1 MWAVVPNKIT
11 IKRIWIM
18 ARQTSIQRRING
30 MTGAYMGNS
39 NRRQLIKG
47 NRLGSHQTV
56 YRQLRKSFGM
66 SAG

>member
-1 MWAVVPNKIT
+1 
-11 IKRIWIM
+11 M

-30 MTGAYMGNS
+30 ATGAYLGNS
-39 NRRQLIKG
+39 NRRQLVAG

-56 YRQLRKSFGM
+56 YRQLRKSFGL